1 MVLICRPIAANGDI
15 KDYELFG
22 IPFITVTD
30 RVFSRIRNLTYRY
43 MPNQQSLFPMET
55 EQYDTWML
63 RELLNNCIAHSYY
76 QSGERIYVNECEDS
90 IVITNPGSFLPQTVE
105 AVLQPT
111 YNPPF
116 YRNQLLADAMV
127 KFHMID
133 TATSGIKKV
142 YRIQKEKFFP
152 LPDYTA
158 KYWMKNTH
166 NFYTRTMKALIWKQ
180 FFYWIKF
187 KSTFKSQKNKPYD

>member
-1 MVLICRPIAANGDI
+1 M
-15 KDYELFG
+15 
-22 IPFITVTD
+22 
-30 RVFSRIRNLTYRY
+30 
-43 MPNQQSLFPMET
+43 
-55 EQYDTWML
+55 
-63 RELLNNCIAHSYY
+63 
-76 QSGERIYVNECEDS
+76 
-90 IVITNPGSFLPQTVE
+90 ITNPGSFLPQTVE

-152 LPDYTA
+152 LPDY
-158 KYWMKNTH
+158 NLS
-166 NFYTRTMKALIWKQ
+166 NV
-180 FFYWIKF
+180 
-187 KSTFKSQKNKPYD
+187 N